1 MRADPLP
8 SLVVLD
14 PVGGVSGDMFIAA
27 ALDAWP
33 RFAEP
38 VLRAI
43 GDGGLPPGC
52 KVSLVQRRSGGLAGA
67 GFVFEGNAAAPSG
80 AYPDLRH
87 RLAEAPLSRS
97 VRDHALAILALLAE
111 AEAAVHRVPI
121 ESVHFHE
128 LADWDTQADIVGAA
142 TIIDLLA
149 ETRWQCRPLPLGS
162 GTVRAAHGLLPVPA
176 PAAAHLL
183 AGFTFRADDGVP
195 GERVTPTGAA
205 ILRYLAPRCAD
216 DGLPGTL
223 VASGMGAG
231 SRQLLGIPNVLRL
244 LAFAAAGPAGD
255 AVLVIEFDIDDQ
267 SPEDLATGLERLR
280 GMPGVR
286 DIVTFAGIGK
296 KGRWLQAVR
305 VMADPALRDAVV
317 GAIFEETTTLG
328 LRLRHEQRAVLA
340 RRTVVVEDRS
350 GPVRV
355 KLADRPGRRTG
366 KAEADDVAALAGG
379 ASGRARARRSAVARA
394 LRAAERTP

>member
-8 SLVVLD
+8 SLVILD

-43 GDGGLPPGC
+43 AESGLPPGC
-52 KVSLVQRRSGGLAGA
+52 EVSLVQRRSGGLAAA

-80 AYPDLRH
+80 AYPVLRR
-87 RLAEAPLSRS
+87 RLAEAPLSPS
-97 VRDHALAILALLAE
+97 IRDHALAILALLAE

-142 TIIDLLA
+142 AIIDLLA
-149 ETRWQCRPLPLGS
+149 ETRWQCRKLPLGS

-183 AGFTFRADDGVP
+183 AGFTFRADDGIE

-205 ILRYLAPRCAD
+205 ILRYLKAGSAE

-231 SRQLLGIPNVLRL
+231 SRQLPGIPNVLRL
-244 LAFAAAGPAGD
+244 LGFAAAGPAGD
-255 AVLVIEFDIDDQ
+255 TVLVIEFDIDDQ
-267 SPEDLATGLERLR
+267 SPEDLATGLDHLR

-286 DIVTFAGIGK
+286 DIATFAGIGK

-340 RRTVVVEDRS
+340 RRTVVVEDES

-355 KLADRPGRRTG
+355 KLAERGARRTG
-366 KAEADDVAALAGG
+366 KAEADDVATRAGG
-379 ASGRARARRSAVARA
+379 ASGRARARRSAVGRA
-394 LRAAERTP
+394 LREPERTP

>member
-27 ALDAWP
+27 VLDAWP
-33 RFAEP
+33 LLAEP

-43 GDGGLPPGC
+43 GDSGLPPGC
-52 KVSLVQRRSGGLAGA
+52 EVSLVERRNGGLAGA

-80 AYPDLRH
+80 AYPDLRK
-87 RLAEAPLSRS
+87 RLAEAPLSPS
-97 VRDHALAILALLAE
+97 IRDHALAILALLAE

-142 TIIDLLA
+142 AIIDLLREA
-149 ETRWQCRPLPLGS
+149 RWQCRPLPLGS
-162 GTVRAAHGLLPVPA
+162 GTVRTAHGLLPVPA

-183 AGFTFRADDGVP
+183 TGFTFRADDGVS

-231 SRQLLGIPNVLRL
+231 SRQLPGIPNVLRL
-244 LAFAAAGPAGD
+244 LGFAAAGPAGD
-255 AVLVIEFDIDDQ
+255 TVLVIELDIDDQ

-280 GMPGVR
+280 DVPGVR
-286 DIVTFAGIGK
+286 DIATFAGIGK

-340 RRTVVVEDRS
+340 RRTVVVEDES

-355 KLADRPGRRTG
+355 KLADRRGRRTG
-366 KAEADDVAALAGG
+366 KAEADDVAARSGG
-379 ASGRARARRSAVARA
+379 ASGRARARRSAVSRA
-394 LRAAERTP
+394 LRAAERAP